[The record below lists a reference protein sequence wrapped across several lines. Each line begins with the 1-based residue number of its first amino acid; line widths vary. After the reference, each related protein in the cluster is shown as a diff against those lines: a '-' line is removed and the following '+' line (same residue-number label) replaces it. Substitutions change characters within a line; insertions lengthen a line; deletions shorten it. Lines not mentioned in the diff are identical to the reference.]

1 MIKKIAPILVFLFLV
16 SCKSKAVLSEGKADD
31 VLSANKVIE
40 NHYNN
45 KLDFKTLY
53 IKASA
58 RYEDDKQKQNVSADI
73 RIKKDEKILVSIRF
87 LGITMA
93 KALIT
98 PEEVKYYEVINGTY
112 FEGNYESLSQ
122 WLGTELD
129 FQKVQNMLL
138 GKPMDNLENGNY
150 KEEIANNLYRLFAK
164 DSNIEKAFSFESE
177 RFLLKKQEISQFD
190 KNRMVTVSYPNFQN
204 IGSLILPTDMS
215 ILANQ
220 ANKKTNIDIENK
232 SVAVDESFNFP
243 YSVPEG
249 YERIFIK

>member
-1 MIKKIAPILVFLFLV
+1 MIKKIAPILVFLFLI
-16 SCKSKAVLSEGKADD
+16 SCKSKAVLSEGKADG
-31 VLSANKVIE
+31 VLSAKQIIE
-40 NHYNN
+40 SHYNN

-58 RYEDDKQKQNVSADI
+58 KYEDNKQKQSVSADI

-98 PEEVKYYEVINGTY
+98 PDEVKYYEVLNGTY
-112 FEGNYESLSQ
+112 FEGNYESLSR

-138 GKPMDNLENGNY
+138 GKPMDNLEIGNY
-150 KEEIANNLYRLFAK
+150 EEEIANNLYRLFSK
-164 DSNIEKAFSFESE
+164 DNNTEKAFSFESE
-177 RFLLKKQEISQFD
+177 RFLLKKQEISQLD
-190 KNRMVTVSYPNFQN
+190 KNRQVTVSYPNFQN
-204 IGSLILPTDMS
+204 IASLILPTNMS
-215 ILANQ
+215 ISANQ
-220 ANKKTNIDIENK
+220 GDKKTSIDIEYK
-232 SVAVDESFNFP
+232 TIAIDESFNFP